1 MAHLSRTRFP
11 IALMNGKTTLTD
23 DDAKRE
29 AIRSLLASGLAT
41 ETEPRADDDAMFRVI
56 LDRLRASDRELKT
69 KLVIGGFTLE
79 MVEHGG
85 FEQACE
91 SCMYCQVHRRWCEL
105 PELDLPVEPE
115 WSCRLWRI

>member
-1 MAHLSRTRFP
+1 V
-11 IALMNGKTTLTD
+11 GD

-29 AIRSLLASGLAT
+29 AIRTLLTRGLTT
-41 ETEPRADDDAMFRVI
+41 ETRPRADDDAIFREIV
-56 LDRLRASDRELKT
+56 DRLRASDGRLAT

-79 MVEHGG
+79 MVEHEGL
-85 FEQACE
+85 EQACE
-91 SCMYCQVHRRWCEL
+91 SCMYYLVHRKYCEL